1 MRHDYLSSVIG
12 CSKLPSIS
20 RFHRTGA
27 LEKNAIFADAGH
39 VKLGLAVMAIGIV
52 IGECAAA
59 QATPLPRPRP
69 AELNA
74 VEAPRE
80 LGLKPTTTP
89 SACQLRLTPDRAVFK
104 PLGEISGP
112 GDCGGPDIVSLERI
126 IAKNR
131 VPVEVSPP
139 ATLRCEMAEAI
150 VTWVRDD
157 LVAGS
162 AKLGA
167 GLAAIENY
175 DSFECRGQNRIAGAK
190 LSEHGRANALDIRSF
205 RLKNGEV
212 VHPTDAAVSK
222 DFRLAMKTSVCARF
236 TTVLGPGSDGYHE
249 DHIHVDLAERR
260 GGYRICQWDLHE
272 ASPEADYALA
282 GTAAVPLPRP
292 RPFDAAPA
300 TQRPS
305 ESRPR

>member
-1 MRHDYLSSVIG
+1 
-12 CSKLPSIS
+12 LPSI
-20 RFHRTGA
+20 RRLWAAGA
-27 LEKNAIFADAGH
+27 LEKTAIFADAGN
-39 VKLGLAVMAIGIV
+39 VKLGSAVTAIGIV
-52 IGECAAA
+52 IGGCAAA

-74 VEAPRE
+74 VEAPGE
-80 LGLKPTTTP
+80 LGLKPAMAP
-89 SACQLRLTPDRAVFK
+89 SACQLRLTPDRAGFT

-126 IAKNR
+126 VAKNR
-131 VPVEVSPP
+131 VPITISPP
-139 ATLRCEMAEAI
+139 ATLRCETAEAI

-157 LVAGS
+157 LVAAA
-162 AKLGA
+162 AKLGS
-167 GLAAIENY
+167 GLDGIENY
-175 DSFECRGQNRIAGAK
+175 DSFECRGQNRIAGAR

-236 TTVLGPGSDGYHE
+236 STVLGPGSDGYHE

-272 ASPEADYALA
+272 GSPEADYALQSA
-282 GTAAVPLPRP
+282 TAVIPLPRP
-292 RPFDAAPA
+292 RPFDASASIP
-300 TQRPS
+300 RPP